1 VSDPAVSGARGVLER
16 ITAWSPYFRVGT
28 GPADAGWRPTSELR
42 DAATRDALVRAMS
55 ERMDTAE
62 PRVAASTL
70 FFGFVARLWS
80 VAVGTVTT
88 SGRCVRLDPDKLLWR
103 DDSGLQLH
111 IVTPEFG
118 SDPAAEVLDTQI
130 EPLID
135 AWRDVVAPGAL
146 WGNTASALIGARRV
160 IGDEARPLVDALLQ
174 DPRLVHTIDR
184 STGRRRSCC
193 LYYRTPSGG
202 VCSDCVFPAPPR
214 HIPKE
219 IP

>member
-1 VSDPAVSGARGVLER
+1 MSDPAVSGARGVLER

-80 VAVGTVTT
+80 VAVGTVAT

-111 IVTPEFG
+111 IGTPEFG

>member
-1 VSDPAVSGARGVLER
+1 MSDPAVSGARGVLER
-16 ITAWSPYFRVGT
+16 ITAWSPYFRIGT
-28 GPADAGWRPTSELR
+28 GLVDAGWRPTSELR
-42 DAATRDALVRAMS
+42 DAATRDTLVRAMS
-55 ERMDTAE
+55 ERMNTAE

-80 VAVGTVTT
+80 VAVGTVTI

-118 SDPAAEVLDTQI
+118 SDPATEVLDTQI

-146 WGNTASALIGARRV
+146 WGNTASALIGARRI
-160 IGDEARPLVDALLQ
+160 IGDEARSLVDALLQ

-202 VCSDCVFPAPPR
+202 VCSDCVFLAPPR
-214 HIPKE
+214 HISKE